1 MMYLMNKVF
10 DVAGWEGSGFMKLSN
25 ELEEK
30 LDIVTNIG
38 ICREDGELKANI
50 RGESKTLRD
59 DFLAAQYLRKHTK
72 IKK

>member
-1 MMYLMNKVF
+1 
-10 DVAGWEGSGFMKLSN
+10 MKLSN